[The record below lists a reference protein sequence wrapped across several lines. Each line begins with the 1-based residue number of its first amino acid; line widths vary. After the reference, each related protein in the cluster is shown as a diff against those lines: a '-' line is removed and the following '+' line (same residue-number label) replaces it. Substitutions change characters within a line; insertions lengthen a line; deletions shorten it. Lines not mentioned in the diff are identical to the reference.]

1 MIFGLITVIVLLV
14 IRLQAIP
21 ASAPV
26 LPDEVALPEGVTAEA
41 ITFGRGWYAVVTG
54 DDRILVYDAE
64 NHTLMSET
72 KVTLTE

>member
-1 MIFGLITVIVLLV
+1 MILGLITVIGLLV

-54 DDRILVYDAE
+54 DGRILVYDAE
-64 NHTLMSET
+64 SHALLSET
-72 KVTLTE
+72 AVTLPK